1 MNPNR
6 LVCIL
11 LSSMAVLAA
20 GLSAAAAE
28 APQAVQPAVQS
39 EQKVQAAPGAAQA
52 GMVVVVD
59 PETKELRAPVG
70 NEAAELLKDLPAL
83 NQSSEGLRQ
92 VRLPDGSYMMNL
104 EGRFQ
109 EYSLVRRDADGRLA
123 PACVSGPEQ
132 QPGAPRRT
140 EAEEK

>member
-1 MNPNR
+1 MNPRR
-6 LVCIL
+6 LSCFL
-11 LSSMAVLAA
+11 LSLAAALAA
-20 GLSAAAAE
+20 GPSAAAAE
-28 APQAVQPAVQS
+28 APQAGQHPVQS
-39 EQKVQAAPGAAQA
+39 EQKVQAAPGAGQA

-70 NEAAELLKDLPAL
+70 NEAAELLKNVPAF

-92 VRLPDGSYMMNL
+92 VRLPDGSYMVNL

-109 EYSLVRRDADGRLA
+109 EYSLVRRGADGQLA

-132 QPGAPRRT
+132 QPGAPRPA

>member
-1 MNPNR
+1 MNPR
-6 LVCIL
+6 RPTWIL
-11 LSSMAVLAA
+11 LSLATVLAA

-28 APQAVQPAVQS
+28 APQADQPAAQQ
-39 EQKVQAAPGAAQA
+39 EQRPQAAPGVAQH

-70 NEAAELLKDLPAL
+70 NEAAELLKDVPAL
-83 NQSSEGLRQ
+83 NQSSEGLTQ

-109 EYSLVRRDADGRLA
+109 EYSLVRRAADGQLA

-132 QPGAPRRT
+132 QPGAPRAA
-140 EAEEK
+140 EGEEK